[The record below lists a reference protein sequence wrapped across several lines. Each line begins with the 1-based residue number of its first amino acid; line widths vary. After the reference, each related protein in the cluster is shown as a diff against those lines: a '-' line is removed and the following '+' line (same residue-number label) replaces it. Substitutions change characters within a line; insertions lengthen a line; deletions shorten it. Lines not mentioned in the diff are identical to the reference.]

1 MTYYL
6 DKVNNVLFIKPNAKV
21 ELKVILDI
29 PKAFEELRIP
39 YKVIILD
46 RDDELVII

>member
-6 DKVNNVLFIKPNAKV
+6 DKENNILFIKPNAKV
-21 ELKVILDI
+21 ELKTIQDI
-29 PKAFEELRIP
+29 SKLFEELRIP

-46 RDDELVII
+46 HDDELVII

>member
-6 DKVNNVLFIKPNAKV
+6 DKENNILFIKPDARIESN
-21 ELKVILDI
+21 VILDI
-29 PKAFEELRIP
+29 SKAFEETGIP

-46 RDDELVII
+46 RDDELVVI

>member
-6 DKVNNVLFIKPNAKV
+6 DKENKILFIKPNAIV
-21 ELKVILDI
+21 ESQVMQDTV
-29 PKAFEELRIP
+29 KAFEESGVP

-46 RDDELVII
+46 HDDELVVL

>member
-6 DKVNNVLFIKPNAKV
+6 DKENNILFIKPNAKV
-21 ELKVILDI
+21 ELNAIQDI
-29 PKAFEELRIP
+29 SRAFEETGIP

-46 RDDELVII
+46 HDAELVII

>member
-29 PKAFEELRIP
+29 PKAFEETGIP

-46 RDDELVII
+46 RDDELVVI

>member
-6 DKVNNVLFIKPNAKV
+6 DKENNILFIKPNAKV
-21 ELKVILDI
+21 ELKAIEDMS
-29 PKAFEELRIP
+29 KAFEKSRIP

-46 RDDELVII
+46 HDDELVII

>member
-6 DKVNNVLFIKPNAKV
+6 DKENNILFIKPNAKV
-21 ELKVILDI
+21 ELKAIEDMS
-29 PKAFEELRIP
+29 KAFEKSRIP

-46 RDDELVII
+46 LDDELVII